1 MRKIY
6 LLFIFVGLICFSFT
20 TGIQAQIS
28 AYTNTKTKSQEDIAG
43 LQVYQSPATR
53 DVLYITSDSQHTKTV
68 RIFNVL
74 GKLMLFKVLIGK
86 ELDISTFP
94 PGVYI
99 LKVTEDKTHQKT
111 LKLILE

>member
-6 LLFIFVGLICFSFT
+6 LLITFVGLICFSFT

-28 AYTNTKTKSQEDIAG
+28 TSQNSETKAQQDIAG

-53 DVLYITSDSQHTKTV
+53 DILYITSDLQRTKTV

-74 GKLMLFKVLIGK
+74 GKQMLFKVLIGK

-99 LKVTEDKTHQKT
+99 LKVTEGKNHQKT